1 MSKVLNSDFRGNPNL
16 NWLKKDIKILKLRVK
31 NSDNQNYKYAYIF
44 FGIFKCYE
52 KFKHTGEVVEE
63 EGWGGGRFF
72 FPGVQ
77 SIYFHIYGP
86 YRFTVETKTIAH
98 VDAVPYKSN
107 S

>member
-16 NWLKKDIKILKLRVK
+16 NWIKKDIKILKLRVK

-63 EGWGGGRFF
+63 EGWGRTILLPGSPVYL
-72 FPGVQ
+72 FPYLWA
-77 SIYFHIYGP
+77 I
-86 YRFTVETKTIAH
+86 
-98 VDAVPYKSN
+98 
-107 S
+107 